1 MTMDMNV
8 QRKKI
13 NANVLEGDF
22 WWLLEYRPLSADVMV
37 LFVICSHS
45 KEEGPQFNV
54 SVARFPL
61 EVPEYIYWSSGRQV

>member
-1 MTMDMNV
+1 
-8 QRKKI
+8 
-13 NANVLEGDF
+13 
-22 WWLLEYRPLSADVMV
+22 MV

-61 EVPEYIYWSSGRQV
+61 EVPEYIY